1 MSTSVSDGKAAK
13 MLDAL
18 QSDLKALCM
27 ETKKRY
33 PHIKDVSKTR
43 TVLYGLYN
51 AFFSQKN
58 ILKNIHA
65 SFETNVVG

>member
-1 MSTSVSDGKAAK
+1 MTVSTIDGKAAK

-33 PHIKDVSKTR
+33 PHIKDVSD
-43 TVLYGLYN
+43 LCMG
-51 AFFSQKN
+51 
-58 ILKNIHA
+58 IC
-65 SFETNVVG
+65 